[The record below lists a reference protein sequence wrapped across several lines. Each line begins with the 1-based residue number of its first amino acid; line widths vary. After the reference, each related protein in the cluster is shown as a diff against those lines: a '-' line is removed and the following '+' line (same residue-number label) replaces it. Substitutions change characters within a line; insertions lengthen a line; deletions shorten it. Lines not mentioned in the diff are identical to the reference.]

1 VLEDSRPKPEPGFG
15 YAWRVTKNH
24 MPLSEHEQK
33 ILEEIERQLYE
44 QDPKFARNV
53 ASKARKGNSARNLR
67 RGISLF
73 VLGVV
78 ALFVFFARPLTLV
91 GVAAFLLMLSGAT
104 LAYNGLKRSGEERAA
119 RRGSGDSVGK
129 RMRDQLG
136 KVRKLRRREGD

>member
-1 VLEDSRPKPEPGFG
+1 MQKFG
-15 YAWRVTKNH
+15 AGSTRRVSDNR

-53 ASKARKGNSARNLR
+53 ASKARKGHTARNLR
-67 RGISLF
+67 RGIGLF
-73 VLGVV
+73 ILGVV
-78 ALFVFFARPLTLV
+78 ALFAWFGTTQILL

-119 RRGSGDSVGK
+119 RGGPSGDSMGK
-129 RMRDQLG
+129 RLRDQLG
-136 KVRKLRRREGD
+136 KVRKLRRRDSD

>member
-1 VLEDSRPKPEPGFG
+1 
-15 YAWRVTKNH
+15 

-53 ASKARKGNSARNLR
+53 ASRAAKGHSARNLR
-67 RGISLF
+67 RGIGLF
-73 VLGVV
+73 LLGVV
-78 ALFVFFARPLTLV
+78 ALFVFFADPLTLV

-119 RRGSGDSVGK
+119 RRASGGAETLGG
-129 RMRDQLG
+129 RLRDQLG
-136 KVRKLRRREGD
+136 KVRKLRRRDTE

>member
-1 VLEDSRPKPEPGFG
+1 
-15 YAWRVTKNH
+15 

-53 ASKARKGNSARNLR
+53 ASRAAKGHSARNLR

-73 VLGVV
+73 LLGVV
-78 ALFVFFARPLTLV
+78 ALFVFFADPLTLV

-104 LAYNGLKRSGEERAA
+104 LGYNGLKRSGEERAV
-119 RRGSGDSVGK
+119 RRGTSGGDSLTGRLK
-129 RMRDQLG
+129 AQLG
-136 KVRKLRRREGD
+136 KVRRLRRRDSD